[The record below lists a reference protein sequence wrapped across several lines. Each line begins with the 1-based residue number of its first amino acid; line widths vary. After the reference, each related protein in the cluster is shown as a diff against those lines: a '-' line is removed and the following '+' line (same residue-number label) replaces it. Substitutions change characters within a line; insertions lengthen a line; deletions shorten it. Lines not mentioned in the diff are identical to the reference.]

1 MLLYQ
6 PLLYNLK
13 TTQDFNCLNGN
24 FLPFKHN
31 IYNFTYITGN
41 RMKILAIG
49 RNFSDHIKEL
59 NNEPSE
65 EPVIFSKPDTAIL
78 KNNAPF
84 YMPDFSSNIQYEV
97 ELIIRINKEGKNIDE
112 KFAHKYFNEIGIGID
127 FTARDLQQK
136 AKEKGLPWTLAKG
149 FNGSAPIS
157 EFLPISQ
164 FPDLNNISFS
174 LLVNGQQ
181 RQLGNT
187 KNMLHNFS
195 AIISY
200 ISKFITLKKGDIIFT
215 GTPSGVDKIKT
226 GDLLEAFVENQKLLE
241 VEIK

>member
-1 MLLYQ
+1 
-6 PLLYNLK
+6 
-13 TTQDFNCLNGN
+13 
-24 FLPFKHN
+24 
-31 IYNFTYITGN
+31 
-41 RMKILAIG
+41 MKILAIG

-59 NNEPSE
+59 NNEPPE
-65 EPVIFSKPDTAIL
+65 EPVIFSKPDTALL

-97 ELIIRINKEGKNIDE
+97 ELIIKIHKEGKGIDE

-157 EFLPISQ
+157 DFLSITE
-164 FPDLNNISFS
+164 FPDLNNINFS
-174 LLVNGQQ
+174 LHVNGEKKQS
-181 RQLGNT
+181 GNT
-187 KNMLHNFS
+187 KMMLFNFS

-215 GTPSGVDKIKT
+215 GTPAGVDKIKI
-226 GDLLEAFVENQKLLE
+226 GDTLEAYIEHKKLLE